1 MQPVR
6 FDFFRFTMLTSGISL
21 LTILLSILVFIFLG
35 LNYGID
41 FKGGSMILVKDKS
54 SATVGSYRSTLSNLE
69 LGDFNITE
77 VFDPEAALVE
87 TDYKVFLIRIEKTE
101 GDDAAQSR
109 IVSKVRTALMSD
121 FSSLI
126 FLQVDS
132 VGAKV
137 SSELIRAGILSV
149 ILAVCA
155 VLIYVWLRF
164 EWQFALGAIAA
175 LVHDVVITIG
185 IFSLFNLEFNLAIIA
200 ALLTIVGYSLNDT
213 VVVFDRVR
221 ENLKKNSKSQL
232 REILNV
238 SVNETLSRT
247 IRTSITTL
255 LALVALF
262 IFGGE
267 VLRGF
272 ITALIIGVII
282 GSYSSVFIASRVLL
296 TLGVKRDWSN
306 IGSKAGTQFS
316 DIDA

>member
-1 MQPVR
+1 
-6 FDFFRFTMLTSGISL
+6 
-21 LTILLSILVFIFLG
+21 
-35 LNYGID
+35 
-41 FKGGSMILVKDKS
+41 MILVKDKS
-54 SATVGSYRSTLSNLE
+54 NASVGSYRNSLSNLD

-77 VFDPEAALVE
+77 VFDPETTLIKSE
-87 TDYKVFLIRIEKTE
+87 HKIFLIRIEQTE
-101 GDDAAQSR
+101 GDEEAQSQ
-109 IVSKVRTALMSD
+109 IVSKVRSAIKGD
-121 FSSLI
+121 FDNAI

-137 SSELIRAGILSV
+137 SGELIRAGIVSV
-149 ILAVCA
+149 VLAVCA

-175 LVHDVVITIG
+175 LVHDVIITMG

-232 REILNV
+232 REVLNV

-247 IRTSITTL
+247 IRTSVTTL

-262 IFGGE
+262 LFGGE

-272 ITALIIGVII
+272 ISALIIGVII
-282 GSYSSVFIASRVLL
+282 GSYSSVFIASRILL

-306 IGSKAGTQFS
+306 VGSKAGTQFS
-316 DIDA
+316 NIDA

>member
-1 MQPVR
+1 
-6 FDFFRFTMLTSGISL
+6 
-21 LTILLSILVFIFLG
+21 
-35 LNYGID
+35 
-41 FKGGSMILVKDKS
+41 MILVKDKS

>member
-121 FSSLI
+121 FSNLI